1 VLFHTPY
8 FNKNEGGLNLL
19 TIDDARPVAA
29 WSSYHAQYCVT
40 ELGITAARERAIAWA
55 LADVRARGI
64 PERVAAYETQLAQV
78 RAQRRRCSPS
88 ATGSRRRGRAT
99 RGSRRSRRSRGSAA
113 DRRGDGGAAAWS
125 AAPPRRSGHSISPMA
140 WKPLST

>member
-64 PERVAAYETQLAQV
+64 PERVASYEAQLAEV
-78 RAQRRRCSPS
+78 RAQRVALLAQR
-88 ATGSRRRGRAT
+88 
-99 RGSRRSRRSRGSAA
+99 
-113 DRRGDGGAAAWS
+113 DRLAAARPGDPRI
-125 AAPPRRSGHSISPMA
+125 AAFATFEG
-140 WKPLST
+140 